1 MKRICLSFQVHQPYR
16 LKNLPFFEIGNHPDY
31 FDDELNGKIMRRV
44 AKESYGPT
52 NELLLR
58 AVKKYGAAIKLNF
71 AISGTA
77 IDQLE
82 SYAPEVLDSFKRL
95 AQTGQVEFLGQT
107 YSNSLAAV
115 KSRMAFYEGITA
127 HSERILDVFGQ
138 RPKVFSNSG
147 FPFTKEMEKTLKTM
161 GFSGLIVDGSPIDLK
176 NQTPNAVY
184 RTTSKPPLRLLMDH
198 KRLSEDIAH
207 RFDQKDWDQ
216 WPLTVEKYTD
226 WLRTVN
232 SDAQVV
238 NLVMDYAV
246 FGEHHK
252 RETGVFDFLEY
263 FLNYSTEDET
273 LRLATASAIL
283 ETAKSPKTVK
293 LTTKMD
299 VGGIGILQKEMQHDA
314 LHTLLG
320 IGRKLPKSSDE
331 NIRRN
336 WLRLQ
341 SLDHFLYMDTTDG
354 NLFNPYETP
363 YDAFLKYMNVL
374 ADFDLMV
381 SGVSKKE
388 PVRAKRRKK
397 KAKSSS

>member
-16 LKNLPFFEIGNHPDY
+16 IENLPFFEIGNHPDY
-31 FDDELNGKIMRRV
+31 FDDELNGRIMRRV

-52 NELLLR
+52 NDLLLR
-58 AVKKYGAAIKLNF
+58 SIKKYGDAIKVNF
-71 AISGTA
+71 SISGTA

-115 KSRMAFYEGITA
+115 KSRMTSFDGIKT

-161 GFSGLIVDGSPIDLK
+161 GFSGLIVDGVAIDLK
-176 NQTPNAVY
+176 DQSPNTVY
-184 RTTSKPPLRLLMDH
+184 RTTSKPPLKLLIGN

-216 WPLTVEKYTD
+216 WPLTAEKYVD
-226 WLRTVN
+226 WLRTVDP
-232 SDAQVV
+232 DAHVV
-238 NLVMDYAV
+238 NLIMDYAV

-252 RETGVFDFLEY
+252 RETGIFDFLTY
-263 FLNYSTEDET
+263 LLKYSAEDRT
-273 LRLATASAIL
+273 IKLATANEIL
-283 ETAKSPKTVK
+283 ETAKSPKK
-293 LTTKMD
+293 LKLVTKMNVD
-299 VGGIGILQKEMQHDA
+299 GILQNEMQRDA

-331 NIRRN
+331 NIKRI
-336 WLRLQ
+336 WVRLQ
-341 SLDHFLYMDTTDG
+341 SLDHFLYMDNMDFTP
-354 NLFNPYETP
+354 FNPYETP

-374 ADFDLMV
+374 ADFDLMASSV
-381 SGVSKKE
+381 PKKE
-388 PVRAKRRKK
+388 SVREKRKK
-397 KAKSSS
+397 NKAKSSSQ